1 MTDTNPT
8 DPTDP
13 TDGTAAGARTDRKPR
28 APRKAAASKRTR
40 KAVPPRDAVRQAKAD
55 IPTGTGRPPKSA
67 ELVGQITQ
75 LLALVGVALMMLDE
89 FDGLVVINHAA
100 KVADSVAA
108 VAETSPGVKKA
119 IESAVAGSA
128 WSAVVLSA
136 LPIAIAIMA
145 NHGILPDGLRE
156 VGGVPIP
163 DEPSGPAAASTP
175 SPADGGGL
183 ASVAQM
189 FAGATAA

>member
-1 MTDTNPT
+1 MTDL
-8 DPTDP
+8 DPTNS
-13 TDGTAAGARTDRKPR
+13 TTNTGAAGDRKPR
-28 APRKAAASKRTR
+28 APRKATGATKKRGR
-40 KAVPPRDAVRQAKAD
+40 VVPPRDAVADAKND
-55 IPTGTGRPPKSA
+55 IPKVTGRPPKSA

-75 LLALVGVALMMLDE
+75 LLALIGVALMMLDE

-145 NHGILPDGLRE
+145 NHGVLPEGLRE

-163 DEPSGPAAASTP
+163 DEPSEPATASTP

-189 FAGATAA
+189 FTGAHAA